1 MWPLYEGKTCLAGT
15 DPAFLD
21 NCTQGGYSL
30 YSVNVSNV
38 AQIQLTVNFA
48 RSLNLRLVVKN
59 TGHDYNG
66 RSTGYG
72 ALSLWTHN
80 LKDIRFISNYETQ
93 NYAGPAFKVGAG
105 VQGVELYE
113 AAEAHGVTT
122 VSGICPV
129 RLKEDIVCLYICLL
143 ILSDRPWVWLEV
155 IFKVEVTRPSCN
167 CLAWEQTKSWLLK

>member
-15 DPAFLD
+15 ETASLA

-38 AQIQLTVNFA
+38 AQIQLAVNFA

-72 ALSLWTHN
+72 ALSLWTHH
-80 LKDIRFISNYETQ
+80 LKDIRFISKYETRD
-93 NYAGPAFKVGAG
+93 YTGPAFKVGAG
-105 VQGVELYE
+105 VQGFELYE
-113 AAEAHGVTT
+113 AAESQGVTI

-129 RLKEDIVCLYICLL
+129 SIKGKVLHLFSYLHLL
-143 ILSDRPWVWLEV
+143 P
-155 IFKVEVTRPSCN
+155 K
-167 CLAWEQTKSWLLK
+167 

>member
-15 DPAFLD
+15 DPALLA

-30 YSVNVSNV
+30 FSVNVSNI
-38 AQIQLTVNFA
+38 AQIQLAVNFA

-66 RSTGYG
+66 RSTGFG

-80 LKDIRFISNYETQ
+80 LKDIRFISNYETGD
-93 NYAGPAFKVGAG
+93 YTGPAFKLGAG
-105 VQGVELYE
+105 VQGFELYE

-129 RLKEDIVCLYICLL
+129 SMAHSVMHMCLCLL
-143 ILSDRPWVWLEV
+143 PFADRP
-155 IFKVEVTRPSCN
+155 
-167 CLAWEQTKSWLLK
+167 